1 MYQNKYINFF
11 YSYGFEINSLKEA
24 KKLLRDLAKPSSS
37 FYDFLQTVQQ
47 QTHVLSQPILSVTV
61 LEELN
66 EFGFLDSL
74 LQQKEGKPPLVQ
86 YQKLMHQLAEELENS
101 PLDSSASSH
110 LLSHLPPAARLSLA
124 IFQDKSDSYAIRM
137 QQCLDQMEIPQRFH
151 PFFNKPLLLIYELG
165 LQELKQTIENL
176 WSSEFHPKVEALFS
190 KFPFNP
196 KGTAVATFAE
206 VEETFAVQRLNS
218 QEFLDGGIEYVV
230 NAKHMFNGTALQ
242 ATNWMGDFA
251 GVPVQEMN
259 IFSLMKEK
267 YGQGKDLQFDVDGV
281 VMGIC
286 IYQSASGIRQLFPK
300 AKVNVIADAC
310 THLVYAPLGIEDE
323 TMGNDVAKRMC
334 QQIGINYLTMKEY
347 LGK

>member
-1 MYQNKYINFF
+1 MTPTTTIKVFVDFSESFTDPNGSFPCGTTEEQKDNAVKVWQGGDLTLY
-11 YSYGFEINSLKEA
+11 LA
-24 KKLLRDLAKPSSS
+24 DVHTRD
-37 FYDFLQTVQQ
+37 
-47 QTHVLSQPILSVTV
+47 
-61 LEELN
+61 
-66 EFGFLDSL
+66 
-74 LQQKEGKPPLVQ
+74 
-86 YQKLMHQLAEELENS
+86 
-101 PLDSSASSH
+101 
-110 LLSHLPPAARLSLA
+110 
-124 IFQDKSDSYAIRM
+124 
-137 QQCLDQMEIPQRFH
+137 
-151 PFFNKPLLLIYELG
+151 
-165 LQELKQTIENL
+165 
-176 WSSEFHPKVEALFS
+176 SSEFIVNGGAFPAHHLIKRDQYALDQLGVEVGKTVSPQLTAKLYDLVKDKRSGLIVPRHVFFQDYNGE
-190 KFPFNP
+190 KNP
-196 KGTAVATFAE
+196 QPAFTFAE